1 MVLKLLAI
9 LPSGSAGKFLK
20 KIWNLEKKGGKE
32 AILLPYYDPPFK
44 CRVPNRSTNPNKPIH
59 TKCYSDQQKVNKP
72 PTKFWKYN
80 DEKVVEYIY
89 IKLYNVL
96 INIKGVL

>member
-20 KIWNLEKKGGKE
+20 KIWNLEKKGGEE

-44 CRVPNRSTNPNKPIH
+44 CRVPKLNFRWLQV
-59 TKCYSDQQKVNKP
+59 YSPKGLGHFIIERHFGDILVIFLN
-72 PTKFWKYN
+72 
-80 DEKVVEYIY
+80 
-89 IKLYNVL
+89 L
-96 INIKGVL
+96 IRILLH

>member
-1 MVLKLLAI
+1 MVLKLPAI

-20 KIWNLEKKGGKE
+20 KIWNLEKKGGEE

-44 CRVPNRSTNPNKPIH
+44 CRVPNRSTNPDKPIH

-80 DEKVVEYIY
+80 DKKVVEYIY
-89 IKLYNVL
+89 IKLYNVFM
-96 INIKGVL
+96 NIKGVL